1 MFCEKLTGIS
11 LIHELGNGLSNVVNF
26 NLGGL
31 ATGTKVLPDA
41 PGYIFFNERRVDC
54 LFDRR
59 IEKGISSLSRLL
71 GILGTGNTFESH
83 PCVPPGQVAAK
94 VMPDGFIS
102 RPSSSNETK
111 ESEMTNIFTGVQ
123 FEYRNG
129 YISKPYFETRLCVI
143 NPESPK
149 TLGSH
154 RPNFEPN
161 VLASSRGF
169 TNITIDTGMCMFSRA
184 RLAAPPKDDES
195 GVPVTN
201 EALIPPLPSIDPT
214 MYELEIIA
222 RLSATIADIVGR
234 LESQDTGVVVNLD
247 IPDFQY
253 YWKACSLLQK
263 GLVDGDYVQTWM
275 GAMDLRKSQLGA
287 VMTEM
292 IRSAMDDRGLVGLN
306 VQMKTAAGSVPTVD
320 DVIDALTSKGPEA
333 AKWRVFLSAAR
344 AQDQPSTMDE
354 LGKLVYVFKTVKSV
368 LTLGTVSIPTSHVGT
383 AVGRSLIVQVN
394 DVTDWRIFDRAKT
407 FLKRYSKIAGIC
419 MNETIIVG
427 VFPLQR
433 IFLTGSGRSNLY
445 DHQSSREYLNQEKRR
460 YLLDCLDIIQQVH
473 GTNVAQQ
480 LRHSVYMVFLHDE
493 RFYGHIRAASRN
505 GCSKHGQKVRACIC
519 KDRWPVE
526 ESVPR
531 FAPRVE

>member
-1 MFCEKLTGIS
+1 
-11 LIHELGNGLSNVVNF
+11 
-26 NLGGL
+26 
-31 ATGTKVLPDA
+31 
-41 PGYIFFNERRVDC
+41 
-54 LFDRR
+54 
-59 IEKGISSLSRLL
+59 
-71 GILGTGNTFESH
+71 
-83 PCVPPGQVAAK
+83 
-94 VMPDGFIS
+94 
-102 RPSSSNETK
+102 
-111 ESEMTNIFTGVQ
+111 MTNIFTSVQ
-123 FEYRNG
+123 FEYHNG

-161 VLASSRGF
+161 VLASSRAF

-184 RLAAPPKDDES
+184 RLVAPTKDDES
-195 GVPVTN
+195 GVPFTN
-201 EALIPPLPSIDPT
+201 EALIPPLPKSIDPT

-234 LESQDTGVVVNLD
+234 LESQDTGVIVNID

-253 YWKACSLLQK
+253 YWKACSFLHK
-263 GLVDGDYVQTWM
+263 GLVEVGYVQTWM

-306 VQMKTAAGSVPTVD
+306 VQVQVNSGTEEATKIFKMKTVTGSVPTVE

-333 AKWRVFLSAAR
+333 AKWRAFLSAAP

-368 LTLGTVSIPTSHVGT
+368 LTLGTASIPTSRVAT

-407 FLKRYSKIAGIC
+407 FLKRYSKISGVC
-419 MNETIIVG
+419 LNETIIVG
-427 VFPLQR
+427 VFPLQK
-433 IFLTGSGRSNLY
+433 IFLTGPGRSNLY
-445 DHQSSREYLNQEKRR
+445 DLQSSREYLNQEKRCH
-460 YLLDCLDIIQQVH
+460 LLDCLDIIEQVH
-473 GTNVAQQ
+473 GTNVARQ

-505 GCSKHGQKVRACIC
+505 GCSEPGQEVRACIC

-526 ESVPR
+526 ESVRR
-531 FAPRVE
+531 FTPRVK